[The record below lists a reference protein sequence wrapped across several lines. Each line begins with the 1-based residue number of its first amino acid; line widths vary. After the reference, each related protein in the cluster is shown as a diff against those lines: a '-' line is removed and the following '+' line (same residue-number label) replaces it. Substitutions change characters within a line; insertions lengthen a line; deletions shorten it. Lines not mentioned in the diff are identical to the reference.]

1 MAHRQNLR
9 LQHRPVGARRKL
21 LSRLIRLRAREGR
34 SRYDTGVTATQP
46 PSPAV
51 EGLNPAQRAAVEHSE
66 GAQLI
71 LAGPGSGKTRVIM
84 HRIAWLVG
92 EQRVAPWQILAVT
105 FTNKAA
111 REMRSR
117 AQGLLG
123 EDAAKLHLGT
133 FHSMCARWLRIH
145 GQDIG
150 LSPDYV
156 IYDDADQ
163 TALMKRVL
171 QALHVD
177 PRQFTPRS
185 VLSAISSAKSEM
197 RGADHFKGQSENYFQ
212 EVVARAYERYQQS
225 LREASALDFD
235 DLLTETVRLFRESEE
250 ALERRSGQYRH
261 VLVDEF
267 QDTNPAQ
274 YALARQL
281 ASVHGNICVV
291 GDPDQ
296 SIYSWRAADARN
308 TQYFLRDFPEAETY
322 LLEQNY
328 RSTQPILDA
337 ANAVISNNR
346 SHIERALWTEQESG
360 QALATYE
367 AYNDEEEGE
376 FVARE
381 VERLATTDRSLGSIA
396 VLYRTNAQSR
406 PIEDALVRHRIPY
419 RLIGGVRFYQ
429 RREIKDL
436 IAYLRLVHNR
446 LDEASLLRII
456 NVPARGIGDTTLAR
470 LSEYAGSTGLAV
482 WDACEA
488 AARGEPV
495 PGIAAR
501 AATAIRRF
509 VHAVEAMRGERD
521 RPLAELLDHVLQES
535 GYVEYLRDRDE
546 GGEERLENVL
556 QLRTVMAQYED
567 TTGGEAADLASFLQ
581 DVALVADV
589 DELEGAVEA
598 VTLITLHAA
607 KGLEFPVVFLVGMEE
622 GVLPHIR
629 SFDDPRQ
636 LEEERRLAYVGI
648 TRAEESVYLTRA
660 YRRYLGGRPLT
671 NPPSRFLAEIPE
683 HLLQPY
689 RSGERR
695 TVGDRVTPAP
705 RPAPAA
711 EPAATSAAA
720 VAATE
725 PEWQAGERVRH
736 SHFGEGIVVSSQ
748 ERRGDVEVVVAFD
761 DTNAGVKRLLQ
772 SLAPLER
779 A

>member
-1 MAHRQNLR
+1 MLSGQFLR
-9 LQHRPVGARRKL
+9 LQHDSVGARRKL
-21 LSRLIRLRAREGR
+21 LSFLITLGARERR
-34 SRYDTGVTATQP
+34 SRYDRPVTAAQP

-51 EGLNPAQRAAVEHSE
+51 EGLNPAQRAAVEHPT

-92 EQRVAPWQILAVT
+92 EQRVAPWRILAVT

-111 REMRSR
+111 REMRAR

-123 EDAAKLHLGT
+123 EDAGKLHLGT

-145 GQDIG
+145 GADIG

-156 IYDDADQ
+156 IYDDSDQ

-171 QALHVD
+171 AALHVD

-197 RGADHFKGQSENYFQ
+197 RGADHFKGQSESYFQ
-212 EVVARAYERYQQS
+212 EVVGQAFVRYQQG

-235 DLLTETVRLFRESEE
+235 DLLVETVRLFRESEE
-250 ALERRSGQYRH
+250 ARERRAGQYLH

-274 YALARQL
+274 YALASQL

-308 TQYFLRDFPEAETY
+308 TQYFLRDFPGAATY
-322 LLEQNY
+322 VLEQNY

-337 ANAVISNNR
+337 ANAVIANNR
-346 SHIERALWTEQESG
+346 SHIERALWTERGAG
-360 QALATYE
+360 QALTTYE

-381 VERLATTDRSLGSIA
+381 VERLAMAKRPLGSIA

-406 PIEDALVRHRIPY
+406 PIEDALVRRRIPY

-429 RREIKDL
+429 RREIRDL

-456 NVPARGIGDTTLAR
+456 NVPTRGIGDTTLAR
-470 LSEYAGSTGLAV
+470 LSEYAGSTGLAI

-488 AARGEPV
+488 AARGESVQGVAP
-495 PGIAAR
+495 R
-501 AATAIRRF
+501 AAAAIRRF
-509 VHAVEAMRGERD
+509 VQSIEALRAERT
-521 RPLAELLDHVLQES
+521 RPLAELLDHVLMES
-535 GYVEYLRDRDE
+535 GYADYLRDREE
-546 GGEERLENVL
+546 GAEERLENVL

-598 VTLITLHAA
+598 ITLITLHAA

-636 LEEERRLAYVGI
+636 LEEERRLAFVGI
-648 TRAEESVYLTRA
+648 TRAEDSVYLTRA
-660 YRRYLGGRPLT
+660 YRRYLGGRPQT

-689 RSGERR
+689 RSGDRR
-695 TVGDRVTPAP
+695 TVREPVAPAL
-705 RPAPAA
+705 RPAAA
-711 EPAATSAAA
+711 SAPAATSAAA
-720 VAATE
+720 VAAAE

-736 SHFGEGIVVSSQ
+736 AHFGEGIVVSCQ

-761 DTNAGVKRLLQ
+761 DTKAGVKRLLQ

>member
-1 MAHRQNLR
+1 MITLGRG
-9 LQHRPVGARRKL
+9 RP
-21 LSRLIRLRAREGR
+21 RA
-34 SRYDTGVTATQP
+34 DTIGGVPATQH

-51 EGLNPAQRAAVEHSE
+51 EGLNPAQRAAVEHGE

-71 LAGPGSGKTRVIM
+71 LAGPGSGKTRVITN
-84 HRIAWLVG
+84 RIAWLVG
-92 EQRVAPWQILAVT
+92 EQRIAPWRILAVT

-111 REMRSR
+111 REMRAR

-145 GQDIG
+145 GEDIG

-171 QALHVD
+171 ASLHVD
-177 PRQFTPRS
+177 SRQFTPRS
-185 VLSAISSAKSEM
+185 VLSAISSAKSEL
-197 RGADHFKGQSENYFQ
+197 RGADHFKRQTESYFQ
-212 EVVARAYERYQQS
+212 EIVARAYERYQQG

-235 DLLTETVRLFRESEE
+235 DLLAETVRLFRESEE
-250 ALERRSGQYRH
+250 ARERRAGQYLH

-274 YALARQL
+274 YALARLL
-281 ASVHGNICVV
+281 ASEHGNICVV

-308 TQYFLRDFPEAETY
+308 TQYFLRDFPDAETY

-337 ANAVISNNR
+337 ANAVIENNR
-346 SHIERALWTEQESG
+346 SHIERALWTERKDG
-360 QALATYE
+360 QALVQYE

-381 VERLATTDRSLGSIA
+381 VERLSMADQPLGSIA

-406 PIEDALVRHRIPY
+406 PIEDALVRRRIPY

-456 NVPARGIGDTTLAR
+456 NVPARGIGDVTVSR
-470 LSEYAGSTGLAV
+470 LGEYAGSTGLAM

-488 AARGEPV
+488 VARGEPV
-495 PGIAAR
+495 AGVGPR
-501 AATAIRRF
+501 AATAVRRF
-509 VHAVEAMRGERD
+509 VHAIEGMRDERD
-521 RPLAELLDHVLQES
+521 RPLAELLDLVLEAS
-535 GYVEYLRDRDE
+535 GYVEYLRDREE

-598 VTLITLHAA
+598 ITLITLHAA
-607 KGLEFPVVFLVGMEE
+607 KGLEFPIVFLVGMEE

-648 TRAEESVYLTRA
+648 TRAETSVYLTRA

-671 NPPSRFLAEIPE
+671 NPPSRFLDEIPE
-683 HLLQPY
+683 HLVQPY

-695 TVGDRVTPAP
+695 AVRQPPLVERETTPAP
-705 RPAPAA
+705 ASGGEAASA
-711 EPAATSAAA
+711 EPQ
-720 VAATE
+720 
-725 PEWQAGERVRH
+725 WQAGERVRH
-736 SHFGEGIVVSSQ
+736 EMFGEGIVVSCQ

-761 DTNAGVKRLLQ
+761 GKAGVKRLLQ

>member
-1 MAHRQNLR
+1 M
-9 LQHRPVGARRKL
+9 
-21 LSRLIRLRAREGR
+21 
-34 SRYDTGVTATQP
+34 TAAEP
-46 PSPAV
+46 PPAAV
-51 EGLNPAQRAAVEHSE
+51 DALNPAQLAAAEHAK

-71 LAGPGSGKTRVIM
+71 LAGPGSGKTRVIT
-84 HRIAWLVG
+84 HRIAWLVR
-92 EQRVAPWQILAVT
+92 EQGVAPWRILAVT

-111 REMRSR
+111 REMRER
-117 AQGLLG
+117 AQALLG

-145 GQDIG
+145 GEEIG
-150 LSPDYV
+150 LSPNYV
-156 IYDDADQ
+156 IYDDGDQ
-163 TALMKRVL
+163 TALMKRIL
-171 QALHVD
+171 EQLRVD
-177 PRQFTPRS
+177 IRRFSPRA
-185 VLSAISSAKSEM
+185 VLSAISAGKSEM
-197 RGADHFKGQSENYFQ
+197 RGEDYF
-212 EVVARAYERYQQS
+212 ERHAESYFDEIVARAFERYQS
-225 LREASALDFD
+225 ALKAASALDFD
-235 DLLTETVRLFRESEE
+235 DLLSETVRLFRESEE
-250 ALERRSGQYRH
+250 ALERRAGQYLH

-274 YALARQL
+274 FALARQL

-308 TQYFLRDFPEAETY
+308 TQYFLRDFPQAATY

-337 ANAVISNNR
+337 ADAVIANN
-346 SHIERALWTEQESG
+346 SGHVERRLWTDRADGDPLTS
-360 QALATYE
+360 YE

-381 VERLATTDRSLGSIA
+381 VERLSVPGRSLGELA

-436 IAYLRLVHNR
+436 VAYLRLVQNR

-456 NVPARGIGDTTLAR
+456 NVPTRGIGDVTISRLA
-470 LSEYAGSTGLAV
+470 EYAGATGLAI

-501 AATAIRRF
+501 AATALRRF
-509 VHAVEAMRGERD
+509 VDAIEAIRLERD
-521 RPLAELLDHVLQES
+521 RPLAELLDHVLLES
-535 GYVEYLRDRDE
+535 GYVDYLRDKEE
-546 GGEERLENVL
+546 GAEERMENIL
-556 QLRTVMAQYED
+556 QLRSVMAQYED
-567 TTGGEAADLASFLQ
+567 TIGEEGGDLASFLQ

-589 DELEGAVEA
+589 DELEGGVEA

-607 KGLEFPVVFLVGMEE
+607 KGLEFPVVFMVGMEE

-636 LEEERRLAYVGI
+636 MEEERRLAYVGI
-648 TRAEESVYLTRA
+648 TRAKDAVYLTRA
-660 YRRYLGGRPLT
+660 FRRYLGGQPLT
-671 NPPSRFLAEIPE
+671 NPASRFLSEIPA
-683 HLLQPY
+683 HLLVPY
-689 RSGERR
+689 RSGGPKTFRESVE
-695 TVGDRVTPAP
+695 TAPTAPSTTP
-705 RPAPAA
+705 
-711 EPAATSAAA
+711 TSAE
-720 VAATE
+720 VAAGE
-725 PEWQAGERVRH
+725 PQWDAGDHVAH
-736 SHFGEGIVVSSQ
+736 PKFGEGVVVSCQ
-748 ERRGDVEVVVAFD
+748 ERRGDVEVVVAFEG
-761 DTNAGVKRLLQ
+761 AGVKRLLQ
-772 SLAPLER
+772 SMAPLEP

>member
-1 MAHRQNLR
+1 M
-9 LQHRPVGARRKL
+9 
-21 LSRLIRLRAREGR
+21 
-34 SRYDTGVTATQP
+34 
-46 PSPAV
+46 
-51 EGLNPAQRAAVEHSE
+51 
-66 GAQLI
+66 
-71 LAGPGSGKTRVIM
+71 
-84 HRIAWLVG
+84 
-92 EQRVAPWQILAVT
+92 
-105 FTNKAA
+105 
-111 REMRSR
+111 
-117 AQGLLG
+117 
-123 EDAAKLHLGT
+123 
-133 FHSMCARWLRIH
+133 
-145 GQDIG
+145 
-150 LSPDYV
+150 
-156 IYDDADQ
+156 
-163 TALMKRVL
+163 
-171 QALHVD
+171 
-177 PRQFTPRS
+177 
-185 VLSAISSAKSEM
+185 LSAISSAKSEL
-197 RGADHFKGQSENYFQ
+197 RGADHFKRQTESYFQ
-212 EVVARAYERYQQS
+212 EIVARAYERYQQG

-235 DLLTETVRLFRESEE
+235 DLLAETVRLFRESEE
-250 ALERRSGQYRH
+250 ALERRAGQYLH

-296 SIYSWRAADARN
+296 SIYSWRAADSRN
-308 TQYFLRDFPEAETY
+308 TQYFLRDFPEASTY

-337 ANAVISNNR
+337 ANAR
-346 SHIERALWTEQESG
+346 SSRTTAATSSAPSGPSARTARRSSSTRPTTTRRRASSSR
-360 QALATYE
+360 
-367 AYNDEEEGE
+367 
-376 FVARE
+376 RE
-381 VERLATTDRSLGSIA
+381 VERLSMADQPLGSIA

-436 IAYLRLVHNR
+436 IAYLRLIHNR

-470 LSEYAGSTGLAV
+470 LSEYAGSTGLAL

-488 AARGEPV
+488 VARGEPV
-495 PGIAAR
+495 AGVAAR
-501 AATAIRRF
+501 AATAVRRF
-509 VHAVEAMRGERD
+509 VHAIEGMRGERD
-521 RPLAELLDHVLQES
+521 RPLAELLDLVLEAS
-535 GYVEYLRDRDE
+535 GYVEYLRDREE

-598 VTLITLHAA
+598 ITLITLHAA
-607 KGLEFPVVFLVGMEE
+607 KGLEFPIVFLVGMEE

-648 TRAEESVYLTRA
+648 TRAETSVYLTRA

-671 NPPSRFLAEIPE
+671 NPPSRFLGEIPE

-695 TVGDRVTPAP
+695 VVRQPPLIERDTTPAP
-705 RPAPAA
+705 A
-711 EPAATSAAA
+711 EPTA
-720 VAATE
+720 E
-725 PEWQAGERVRH
+725 LQWQAGERVRH
-736 SHFGEGIVVSSQ
+736 AHVRGGDRGEQPGASRGRGGGGGVR
-748 ERRGDVEVVVAFD
+748 RRGGGGQA
-761 DTNAGVKRLLQ
+761 
-772 SLAPLER
+772 APAEPG
-779 A
+779 AA

>member
-1 MAHRQNLR
+1 MVSGSHRVPL
-9 LQHRPVGARRKL
+9 
-21 LSRLIRLRAREGR
+21 
-34 SRYDTGVTATQP
+34 
-46 PSPAV
+46 AV
-51 EGLNPAQRAAVEHSE
+51 EGLNPAQRAAVEHPG

-84 HRIAWLVG
+84 NRIAWLVG
-92 EQRVAPWQILAVT
+92 EQGVAPWRILAVT

-111 REMRSR
+111 REMRAR

-145 GQDIG
+145 GEELGI
-150 LSPDYV
+150 SPDYV

-171 QALHVD
+171 ESLHVD
-177 PRQFTPRS
+177 SRQFTPRS

-197 RGADHFKGQSENYFQ
+197 RGADHFGNQTESYFQ
-212 EVVARAYERYQQS
+212 EVVARAYERYQQG
-225 LREASALDFD
+225 LRAASAFDFD
-235 DLLTETVRLFRESEE
+235 DLLVETVRLFRQSKEV
-250 ALERRSGQYRH
+250 LEQRAGKYLH

-281 ASVHGNICVV
+281 ASVNGNICVV

-296 SIYSWRAADARN
+296 SIYSWRAADSRN
-308 TQYFLRDFPEAETY
+308 TQYFLRDFPEATTY

-337 ANAVISNNR
+337 ANAVIANNR
-346 SHIERALWTEQESG
+346 SHIERALWTESEEG
-360 QALATYE
+360 QALITYE

-381 VERLATTDRSLGSIA
+381 VERLSVKERSLSSIA

-406 PIEDALVRHRIPY
+406 PIEDALVRNRIPY

-436 IAYLRLVHNR
+436 LAYLRLVHNR
-446 LDEASLLRII
+446 LDEASLLRVI
-456 NVPARGIGDTTLAR
+456 NVPTRGIGGTTLSRLTDFAR
-470 LSEYAGSTGLAV
+470 STGLTL

-488 AARGEPV
+488 SSLGEPI

-501 AATAIRRF
+501 ATTAIRRF
-509 VHAVEAMRGERD
+509 VQTLEAMRRERD
-521 RPLAELLDHVLQES
+521 RPLAELLDQVLEAS
-535 GYVEYLRDRDE
+535 SYLDYLRDRDE

-556 QLRTVMAQYED
+556 QLRTVMSQYED

-607 KGLEFPVVFLVGMEE
+607 KGLEFPIVFLVGMEE

-671 NPPSRFLAEIPE
+671 NPPSRFLGEIPE

-689 RSGERR
+689 RGGERR
-695 TVGDRVTPAP
+695 TVREAEREEASASSATTEGVASTTAP
-705 RPAPAA
+705 D
-711 EPAATSAAA
+711 
-720 VAATE
+720 
-725 PEWQAGERVRH
+725 WQAGERVSH
-736 SHFGEGIVVSSQ
+736 PHFGEGIVVSSQ

-761 DTNAGVKRLLQ
+761 DAKAGVKRLLQ

-779 A
+779 V